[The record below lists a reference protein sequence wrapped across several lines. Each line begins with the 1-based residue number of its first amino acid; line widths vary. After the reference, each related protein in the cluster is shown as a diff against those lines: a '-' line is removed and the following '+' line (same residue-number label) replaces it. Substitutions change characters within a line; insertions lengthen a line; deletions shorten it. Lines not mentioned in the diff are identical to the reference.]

1 MYLFSFIN
9 NKDWFLMILD
19 LTGQDDLNVEKL
31 AKNAKLDR
39 YKDRSLINDDSDEC
53 SKQHWE

>member
-1 MYLFSFIN
+1 MVSHDIGS
-9 NKDWFLMILD
+9 DR
-19 LTGQDDLNVEKL
+19 TSDDLNVEKQ

>member
-1 MYLFSFIN
+1 
-9 NKDWFLMILD
+9 MILD
-19 LTGQDDLNVEKL
+19 LTGQDDLNVEKS